1 MKKAKLR
8 ERLNMFEA
16 LRLPVISIILGIL
29 IGGLVIALSGYN
41 PFAAIIGMFKGGF
54 QPGYYLATTLGRATP
69 IIFAGLAGAIAW
81 GSGYP
86 SLGAAGQMT
95 LGALVSA
102 ITAVNVKGP
111 APVVLIVSL
120 AAGAATGMLIS
131 WISAFICDKFEMWL
145 LIITLML
152 NYVCDYAASYLTTYV
167 FKDPFGSDSSAIQ
180 TQKIEVGILPKIIS
194 KFSLHYGFV
203 FAVISVLLVLFI
215 MKKTSFGYKA
225 KMGGLNPHFAEYGG
239 IKSKKMMYRVLLL
252 SGLFAGLGGA
262 CEVLGTNYRY
272 VDAMISSPAYAWKGV
287 ITTLMANNNPIG
299 VFLSSVFLAGI
310 KTGGSSLE
318 RSMGLSSEITSII
331 EGTITLLVTAK
342 LTFSFRKKTGKT
354 GNKEELK

>member
-1 MKKAKLR
+1 MKEKLKKN
-8 ERLNMFEA
+8 LTIFEA
-16 LRLPVISIILGIL
+16 LKLPMISIALGLL

-41 PFAAIIGMFKGGF
+41 PAAAIIGMFKGGF

-95 LGALVSA
+95 LGALAAA
-102 ITAVNVKGP
+102 IVAVNVKGP
-111 APVVLIVSL
+111 AVVVMLVSL
-120 AAGAATGMLIS
+120 AAGAVTGMAIS
-131 WISAFICDKFEMWL
+131 WVSAFICDKFEMWL
-145 LIITLML
+145 LIITLMM
-152 NYVCDYAASYLTTYV
+152 NYVCDYIASYVTTYV
-167 FKDPFGSDSSAIQ
+167 CKDPFGSDSSAIQ

-194 KFSLHYGFV
+194 KYSLHYGFV
-203 FAVISVLLVLFI
+203 LAVVSVLLVLFI

-299 VFLSSVFLAGI
+299 VFLSSIFLAGI

-342 LTFSFRKKTGKT
+342 LTFSLKKRSVRAGKET
-354 GNKEELK
+354 KR

>member
-1 MKKAKLR
+1 MNGKLKKKLDI
-8 ERLNMFEA
+8 FEA
-16 LRLPVISIILGIL
+16 LKLPMISIILGLL
-29 IGGLVIALSGYN
+29 IGGLVIALSGYD
-41 PFAAIIGMFKGGF
+41 PFEAIVGMFKGGF

-102 ITAVNVKGP
+102 VVAVNVKGP
-111 APVVLIVSL
+111 AVVVMLLSL
-120 AAGAATGMLIS
+120 AAGALTGMVIS
-131 WISAFICDKFEMWL
+131 WVSAFICDKFEMWL

-152 NYVCDYAASYLTTYV
+152 NYVCDYVASYMTTYV
-167 FKDPFGSDSSAIQ
+167 YKDPFGSDSSAIQ

-203 FAVISVLLVLFI
+203 IAVLSVLIVLFI

-342 LTFSFRKKTGKT
+342 LTFSFKKRPLRAG
-354 GNKEELK
+354 KEEKK